1 MKRLSEQ
8 NYYEI
13 LEVSYRA
20 TWGEIQ
26 KAYEL
31 ARKTYGPDS
40 IASYSL
46 FALEDR
52 EGIFKR
58 VEEAY
63 QTLSDQEKRRRYDE
77 GLAKVVQELAGQVPV
92 ASVESPQSPESPA
105 TEDPLTSGEV
115 TGKVLKQIREK
126 RGISIQEIADR
137 TRINITYLYFLE
149 EDNFRS
155 LPAEVYLRSYLAQYA
170 RILHLDAKTLVEGY
184 MKIFLNWQKQKADKE

>member
-1 MKRLSEQ
+1 MKRLSDQ
-8 NYYEI
+8 NYYEV

-31 ARKTYGPDS
+31 ARKTYGPNS

-46 FALEDR
+46 FGAADQEV
-52 EGIFKR
+52 IFKK

-63 QTLSDQEKRRRYDE
+63 QTLIDQEKRRRYDE
-77 GLAKVVQELAGQVPV
+77 DLAKVVQELAGQVSP
-92 ASVESPQSPESPA
+92 AALEPLESPSA
-105 TEDPLTSGEV
+105 DDPLAGEIN
-115 TGKVLKQIREK
+115 GKLLKQIREK

-184 MKIFLNWQKQKADKE
+184 MKTYQNWQREKG

>member
-1 MKRLSEQ
+1 MKRLSDQ

-40 IASYSL
+40 IAAYSL
-46 FALEDR
+46 FGSDDR
-52 EGIFKR
+52 EVIFKKI
-58 VEEAY
+58 EEAY
-63 QTLSDQEKRRRYDE
+63 QTLIDQGKRKRYDDD
-77 GLAKVVQELAGQVPV
+77 LAKVVQELAGQVPDVSTESV
-92 ASVESPQSPESPA
+92 APIMEV
-105 TEDPLTSGEV
+105 PLSSEEV
-115 TGKVLKQIREK
+115 TGKVLKRIREK

-137 TRINITYLYFLE
+137 TRINITYLYFIE

-170 RILHLDAKTLVEGY
+170 KLLHLDAKTLVEGY
-184 MKIFLNWQKQKADKE
+184 IKMFQNWQKEAENK

>member
-8 NYYEI
+8 NYYEV

-46 FALEDR
+46 FAADDQEV
-52 EGIFKR
+52 IFKKI
-58 VEEAY
+58 EEAY
-63 QTLSDQEKRRRYDE
+63 QTLIDQERRRRYDE
-77 GLAKVVQELAGQVPV
+77 ELAKVVQELAGQIPAAAAEPV
-92 ASVESPQSPESPA
+92 IPLAPEGS
-105 TEDPLTSGEV
+105 LTDQV
-115 TGKVLKQIREK
+115 TGNVLKQIRER

-137 TRINITYLYFLE
+137 TRINITYLYFIE

-155 LPAEVYLRSYLAQYA
+155 FPAEVYLRSYLAQYA
-170 RILHLDAKTLVEGY
+170 RILQLDTKVLVEGY
-184 MKIFLNWQKQKADKE
+184 MKTYLNWQREKG

>member
-1 MKRLSEQ
+1 MKRLSDQ
-8 NYYEI
+8 NYYEV

-46 FALEDR
+46 FGADDQDV
-52 EGIFKR
+52 IFKK

-63 QTLSDQEKRRRYDE
+63 QTLIDQEKRRRYDE
-77 GLAKVVQELAGQVPV
+77 DLAKGVQELAGQVPV
-92 ASVESPQSPESPA
+92 AGAESVESLPVDA
-105 TEDPLTSGEV
+105 PLSDEV
-115 TGKVLKQIREK
+115 TGKVLKQIRER

-137 TRINITYLYFLE
+137 TRINITYLYFIE

-155 LPAEVYLRSYLAQYA
+155 FPAEVYLRSYLAQYA
-170 RILHLDAKTLVEGY
+170 RILHLDTQALVEGY
-184 MKIFLNWQKQKADKE
+184 MKTYQNWQKEKG

>member
-1 MKRLSEQ
+1 MKRLSDQ

-20 TWGEIQ
+20 TWGEVQ

-46 FALEDR
+46 FAADDR
-52 EGIFKR
+52 EVIFKK

-63 QTLSDQEKRRRYDE
+63 QTLIDQERRRRYDE
-77 GLAKVVQELAGQVPV
+77 DLAKVVQELAGQVPPAAESV
-92 ASVESPQSPESPA
+92 APLAPEA
-105 TEDPLTSGEV
+105 TLTDQV
-115 TGKVLKQIREK
+115 TGNVLKQIRER

-137 TRINITYLYFLE
+137 TRINITYLYFIE
-149 EDNFRS
+149 EDTFKS

-170 RILHLDAKTLVEGY
+170 RILHLDTKMLVDGY
-184 MKIFLNWQKQKADKE
+184 MNNYQNWQKEKG

>member
-1 MKRLSEQ
+1 MMKRLSDQ

-46 FALEDR
+46 FGSEDR
-52 EGIFKR
+52 EGIFKKIL
-58 VEEAY
+58 EAY

-77 GLAKVVQELAGQVPV
+77 ELAKVVQELAWQVPI
-92 ASVESPQSPESPA
+92 ASAEPSDVSPI
-105 TEDPLTSGEV
+105 EDALTSAEV

-126 RGISIQEIADR
+126 RGISLQEIADR

-149 EDNFRS
+149 EDNFKS

-184 MKIFLNWQKQKADKE
+184 MKVFLNWEKEKE